1 MRSRS
6 GSSSPS
12 YSPPRD
18 RSRTRRGV
26 SPPRRYRS
34 RSRSNGRAGSRF
46 RRSKSPSPLST
57 KPATGP
63 RFPWEDR
70 ETLSS
75 LHCQDCNV
83 GLHDKDSMLAHLRGR
98 PHLMQKQRL
107 HESRVRQATGLALG
121 LTEALVPDK
130 EKLQYDDKF
139 WDRQRGGV
147 RLRPEQEKFL
157 DTTRYDRM
165 EAKFKKDRYDGGQF
179 RFSEEELHCKD
190 CNVWTRYE

>member
-1 MRSRS
+1 
-6 GSSSPS
+6 
-12 YSPPRD
+12 
-18 RSRTRRGV
+18 
-26 SPPRRYRS
+26 
-34 RSRSNGRAGSRF
+34 
-46 RRSKSPSPLST
+46 
-57 KPATGP
+57 
-63 RFPWEDR
+63 
-70 ETLSS
+70 
-75 LHCQDCNV
+75 
-83 GLHDKDSMLAHLRGR
+83 MLAHLRGR

-179 RFSEEELHCKD
+179 RFSEEELHCKVRQSAYFNLGLRRVEED
-190 CNVWTRYE
+190 QRKFIESIVEQHRSKLIV